1 MINKIPLRANDDKII
16 QSIYSAETYAYG
28 TSEDIIHAKGKI
40 KRYSIIQKC
49 STLITFQKKI

>member
-1 MINKIPLRANDDKII
+1 MNKIPLRANDDKII
-16 QSIYSAETYAYG
+16 QSIDSAETYAYG